1 MKGLEKT
8 VVEIDKMLAEKEKV
22 QDELIAESREIV
34 RECARAIKAIH
45 LNDFAEAKRI
55 VKELDGRIARV
66 SKKHVDFEHITSTA
80 MQEYVEIKVL
90 MAILEKKEIPSFQEL
105 GVDYRAFLSGLADCV
120 GELRRSLLIAL
131 RNKKRK
137 EAEYVFGQMEGIYD
151 NLMTLKYSSSLVGA
165 LKPKQDM
172 IRSQVERARSELL
185 EL

>member
-8 VVEIDKMLAEKEKV
+8 IVEIDKMLGEKEKL
-22 QDELIAESREIV
+22 QDELISESREIV

-45 LNDFAEAKRI
+45 LNELSEAKRAA
-55 VKELDGRIARV
+55 KELDSKVARLI
-66 SKKHVDFEHITSTA
+66 KKHVDLEHITSTA
-80 MQEYVEIKVL
+80 LQEYVEIKVL
-90 MAILEKKEIPSFQEL
+90 LAILEKKEIPSLQEL

-120 GELRRSLLIAL
+120 GELRRALLIAL
-131 RNKKRK
+131 KNKKRK
-137 EAEYVFGQMEGIYD
+137 EAEYVFEQMEGIYD
-151 NLMTLKYSSSLVGA
+151 NLMILKYSSSLVGA